1 MMTAKFPSEHT
12 FCFKTRIQS
21 AFSRIHFPSGSFMTL
36 AIFDLDNTLLKGDS
50 DHAWGE
56 FISSKG
62 LVDGVSYRKQ
72 NDAFYQAYLKGTL
85 DIFAYQNFC
94 LSVIAG
100 IPVEQLQSLLNTFLT
115 EVVEGM
121 ITPQS
126 EALIKK
132 HQQQGHHT
140 LIITATNEVITR
152 PIAKRLGIKD
162 LIATQA
168 EVLNGKYSGKV
179 AGIPSYKEGK
189 ITRLHKWL
197 EEHPHLTMQGSYFYS
212 DSHNDLPL
220 LEEVTY
226 AFAVDPDETL
236 KKHAEKKGWPVMSLR
251 N

>member
-1 MMTAKFPSEHT
+1 
-12 FCFKTRIQS
+12 
-21 AFSRIHFPSGSFMTL
+21 MTL

-62 LVDGVSYRKQ
+62 LVDGDNYRRQ
-72 NDAFYQAYLKGTL
+72 NDTFYQAYLKGNL

-94 LSVIAG
+94 LSVIAD
-100 IPVEQLQSLLNTFLT
+100 IPENRLETLLQTFLSD
-115 EVVEGM
+115 VVEGM
-121 ITPQS
+121 ITSQS

-132 HQQQGHHT
+132 HQQQGHQT

-152 PIAKRLGIKD
+152 PIARRLGIPD

-168 EVLNGKYSGKV
+168 EVVNGKYSGKV

-189 ITRLHKWL
+189 ITRLHLWL
-197 EEHPHLTMQGSYFYS
+197 KERPHLNMQGSYFYS

-220 LEEVTY
+220 LEEVTH

-236 KKHAEKKGWPVMSLR
+236 KKYAQKKGWPVISLR

>member
-1 MMTAKFPSEHT
+1 
-12 FCFKTRIQS
+12 
-21 AFSRIHFPSGSFMTL
+21 MTL

-62 LVDGVSYRKQ
+62 LVDGDSYRKQ
-72 NDAFYQAYLKGTL
+72 NDAFYQAYLKGNL

-94 LSVIAG
+94 LSVIAS
-100 IPVEQLQSLLNTFLT
+100 IPKNQLETLLQTFLN
-115 EVVEGM
+115 EVVESM

-132 HQQQGHHT
+132 HQQQGHQT

-152 PIAKRLGIKD
+152 PIAQRLGISE

-168 EVLNGKYSGKV
+168 EIVDGNYSGKV

-189 ITRLHKWL
+189 ITRLHEWL
-197 EEHPHLTMQGSYFYS
+197 KERPHLNMQGSYFYS

-220 LEEVTY
+220 LKEVTH

-236 KKHAEKKGWPVMSLR
+236 KKYALEKGWPVISLR
-251 N
+251 D